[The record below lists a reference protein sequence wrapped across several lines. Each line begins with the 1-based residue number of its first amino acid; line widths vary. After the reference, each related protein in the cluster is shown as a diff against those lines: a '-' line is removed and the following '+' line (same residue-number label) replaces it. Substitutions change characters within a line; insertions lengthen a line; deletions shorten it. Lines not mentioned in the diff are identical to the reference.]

1 MSKQLKHHIDNQ
13 LSGLSWSAKDIRRT
27 LRMMQSEAKTE
38 RRLSLGIVFTIA
50 LLMAVMAVAV
60 AEIVRFSVREYQ
72 ALNEPVAQQH
82 ITPIGQEIKTGDV
95 IIYLTDAV
103 FNGQEMYVAFEAESI
118 SGQTVYLLPALSAK
132 SGGKALDYHVFGSQ
146 GLDFR
151 FGFWVP
157 DKAKMETNGK
167 YGMDVRLPMP
177 IHEAVEWELSFT
189 QLKPLWP
196 TVDDISGYSD
206 DNDDSIDYDVWE
218 KQFAD
223 AYDNQQIMLV
233 HGSSILMFEPLL
245 PPGPDLAQRMIASG
259 AFEKTGQMK
268 STWTSPYVQNQF
280 AALQETIIEDGF
292 EVQIE
297 KLELSFMSLNYQFTV
312 RITDPQQEDKLFRQ
326 DQAVDY
332 LVSSPGSKMRYVSSS
347 IAKRK
352 SNDGQIFQVFSGL
365 VNYSGEMPSSLVFT
379 PYTIDEAGQYVYKDW
394 GIFKIDL
401 QQ

>member
-1 MSKQLKHHIDNQ
+1 MSKRLKHHIDNQ
-13 LSGLSWSAKDIRRT
+13 LSRLSWSATDTGRT
-27 LRMMQSEAKTE
+27 LRMMQSGAQAQ
-38 RRLSLGIVFTIA
+38 RRMSLGMVFAMA
-50 LLMAVMAVAV
+50 LLTAIMAVAV

-72 ALNEPVAQQH
+72 ALDEPNAQRH
-82 ITPIGQEIKTGDV
+82 ITPIGQEMRTEDAS
-95 IIYLTDAV
+95 IYLTDAV

-118 SGQTVYLLPALSAK
+118 SGQTVYLVPALSAK

-146 GLDFR
+146 GLDFH

-157 DKAKMETNGK
+157 DKGKMETNGK
-167 YGMDVRLPMP
+167 YGMDVSLPMP

-206 DNDDSIDYDVWE
+206 DSDDSIDYDVWE

-223 AYDNQQIMLV
+223 AYDSQQIMLV

-245 PPGPDLAQRMIASG
+245 PPGSDLAQRMIASG

-268 STWTSPYVQNQF
+268 ATWTSPYVQNQF
-280 AALQETIIEDGF
+280 AALQETITGDGV
-292 EVQIE
+292 EVQFE

-312 RITDPQQEDKLFRQ
+312 RITAPQQEDKLFCQ
-326 DQAVDY
+326 DQAIDY
-332 LVSSPGSKMRYVSSS
+332 LVSSPGNKMRYVSSS
-347 IAKRK
+347 ITKRK
-352 SNDGQIFQVFSGL
+352 SDDGQIFQVFSGL

-379 PYTIDEAGQYVYKDW
+379 PYTINEAGQYVYIDR